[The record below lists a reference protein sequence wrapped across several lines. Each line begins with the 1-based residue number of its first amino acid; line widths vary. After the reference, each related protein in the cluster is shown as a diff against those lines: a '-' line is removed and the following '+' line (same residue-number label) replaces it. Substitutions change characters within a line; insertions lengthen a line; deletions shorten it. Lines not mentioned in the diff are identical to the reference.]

1 MDLLLQYTE
10 NQLSGV
16 YSTLVKAIAAA
27 ISTEDSSVAALN
39 SLSSSTTTSLT
50 TASGCARDDG
60 GNLMVQFY
68 ASAANITREIDGLL
82 ASRRRLQSTP
92 CSTTDGTSVCS
103 YHTPS
108 TVALCRTLLHEYEH
122 SWPPVVLTLLH
133 CAFAAIHSAAAAWN
147 ILGAFN
153 AATVCCNS
161 GSWGCL
167 PNEQLYS
174 CTML

>member
-1 MDLLLQYTE
+1 MLLQYTE

-27 ISTEDSSVAALN
+27 ISTEDSSVAALD

-68 ASAANITREIDGLL
+68 ASAENITREIDGLL

-92 CSTTDGTSVCS
+92 CSTTDGTSVGS
-103 YHTPS
+103 YRTPS
-108 TVALCRTLLHEYEH
+108 NVALCHTLLHEYEH
-122 SWPPVVLTLLH
+122 SLPPIVFDISALCFCCYAFCCCCLEHTGSFHHCNCVLQLWVLRL
-133 CAFAAIHSAAAAWN
+133 SA
-147 ILGAFN
+147 
-153 AATVCCNS
+153 
-161 GSWGCL
+161 
-167 PNEQLYS
+167 Q
-174 CTML
+174 